1 MAKLTFNTSEP
12 KAAQVKGGS
21 YIRLIGDQQAA
32 FRNLMR
38 DLGFDPESP
47 RADAGVKK
55 VGEMVAGLGIDLARE
70 LLATGTESL
79 AQYKEK
85 LQAGDQAQ
93 DEAPAPAEP
102 EAEPKADRKAE
113 PKK

>member
-93 DEAPAPAEP
+93 DEAPAQD
-102 EAEPKADRKAE
+102 EPKADRKAE